1 MARLI
6 AGFIIGIATLTL
18 ASVVLFTGNSPPWP
32 EPASFQLLIL
42 SVLLQAYTALLA
54 PMFTGFVSGGDS
66 LICLIIWAVASALA
80 GLIAGKLS
88 ASIKLAL
95 LIPSSIILLWLG
107 LISVVFSE
115 VYAPQFWLVKVNT
128 FIENLIPPHPFNLVT
143 PYLIVLVFSGMFG
156 FLSSTLLTRKE
167 TVAV

>member
-54 PMFTGFVSGGDS
+54 PMFTGFVSGGDG

-107 LISVVFSE
+107 LIGVVFSE